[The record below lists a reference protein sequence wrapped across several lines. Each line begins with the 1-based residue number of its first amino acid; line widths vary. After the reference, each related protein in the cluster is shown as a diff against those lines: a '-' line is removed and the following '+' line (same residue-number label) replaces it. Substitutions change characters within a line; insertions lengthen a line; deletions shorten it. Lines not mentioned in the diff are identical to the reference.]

1 MGDLNAFLSQNAIK
15 VENRKYVASERFI
28 GEDGKAIEWELK
40 AIDSDRDRQ
49 LRKDSTIRVPILNKK
64 GIATGQYTSET
75 DFNTYTL
82 KLCVETIVFPDLH
95 DAELQNSYG
104 VMGAEELLTTML
116 TPGEYTDLSSEV
128 GEVNG
133 FDRTFEDKV
142 EEAKN

>member
-15 VENRKYVASERFI
+15 VENRKYVANERFI

-49 LRKDSTIRVPILNKK
+49 LRKDSTIRVPVLNKK
-64 GIATGQYTSET
+64 GKATGQYTSET

-82 KLCVETIVFPDLH
+82 KLCVETVVFPDLH

>member
-28 GEDGKAIEWELK
+28 GEDGKPIEWELK

-49 LRKDSTIRVPILNKK
+49 LRKDSAIRVPVLNKK
-64 GIATGQYTSET
+64 GKSTGQYTSET

-133 FDRTFEDKV
+133 FDRTLEDKV

>member
-1 MGDLNAFLSQNAIK
+1 M
-15 VENRKYVASERFI
+15 
-28 GEDGKAIEWELK
+28 
-40 AIDSDRDRQ
+40 
-49 LRKDSTIRVPILNKK
+49 
-64 GIATGQYTSET
+64 
-75 DFNTYTL
+75 
-82 KLCVETIVFPDLH
+82 ETIVFPDLH

>member
-1 MGDLNAFLSQNAIK
+1 MSNLSAFLSQNAIK

-28 GEDGKAIEWELK
+28 GEDGKPIEWELK

-49 LRKDSTIRVPILNKK
+49 LRKNSAIRVPVIGKTGK
-64 GIATGQYTSET
+64 ATGQYTSET
-75 DFNTYTL
+75 DFKTYTL

>member
-49 LRKDSTIRVPILNKK
+49 LRKDSAIRVPVLNKK
-64 GIATGQYTSET
+64 GKSTGQYTSET

>member
-64 GIATGQYTSET
+64 G
-75 DFNTYTL
+75 
-82 KLCVETIVFPDLH
+82 
-95 DAELQNSYG
+95 
-104 VMGAEELLTTML
+104 
-116 TPGEYTDLSSEV
+116 
-128 GEVNG
+128 
-133 FDRTFEDKV
+133 
-142 EEAKN
+142 

>member
-28 GEDGKAIEWELK
+28 DGEGKPIAWELK

-49 LRKDSTIRVPILNKK
+49 LRKNSAIRVPVIGKK
-64 GIATGQYTSET
+64 GKATGQYTSET
-75 DFNTYTL
+75 DFNAYTL

>member
-49 LRKDSTIRVPILNKK
+49 LRKDSTIRVPVLNKK
-64 GIATGQYTSET
+64 GKATGQYTSET

-82 KLCVETIVFPDLH
+82 KLCVETVVFPDLH
-95 DAELQNSYG
+95 DTELQNSYG

>member
-49 LRKDSTIRVPILNKK
+49 LRKDSTIRVPVLNKK
-64 GIATGQYTSET
+64 GKATGQYTSET

-82 KLCVETIVFPDLH
+82 KLCVETVVFPDLH

-133 FDRTFEDKV
+133 FDRNFEDKV